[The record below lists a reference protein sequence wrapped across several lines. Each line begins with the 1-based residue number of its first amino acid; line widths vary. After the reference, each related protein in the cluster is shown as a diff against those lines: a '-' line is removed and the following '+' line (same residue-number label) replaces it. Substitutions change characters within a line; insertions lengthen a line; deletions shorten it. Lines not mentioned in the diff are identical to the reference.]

1 LAFSPLQMGIGMPTH
16 NNSIFISLQGFLGPA
31 QLLPVWS
38 TQTTNIARAKHMRF
52 SQNEGCQL
60 HKARLVY
67 KQLPN
72 SLYISPVKLVS
83 PCIKKGPL
91 EFSNIFFT
99 LGKSRVV

>member
-1 LAFSPLQMGIGMPTH
+1 MFLCLEMMKMSRETSSALLAPNKAERQKLAFSQLQMGIGMPTH

-67 KQLPN
+67 K
-72 SLYISPVKLVS
+72 
-83 PCIKKGPL
+83 
-91 EFSNIFFT
+91 
-99 LGKSRVV
+99 